1 MSSKSLGLSSSPLL
15 NRQIPTWRS
24 KFVVAVIALGFI
36 GLAGRALHVQV
47 LHNAFY
53 QKKGEV
59 RFVRQ
64 FDLPASRG
72 RILDRN
78 GVVLASSVP
87 VPSIW
92 ASPESIER
100 DPERFKQLASLL
112 GMSLA
117 ELEDKLK
124 NEDKGFVWLRRQ
136 VSEPVAK
143 AIADL
148 KIKGVF
154 QRTEYKRMYA
164 EGEAAAHVVGFTNVE
179 NIGQEGIELA
189 FNTELGGKSGLRRVI
204 KNRLGEVVEDL
215 GGMVPP
221 VDGKDV
227 QLTIDSKVQYF
238 AYQRLLEAVRR
249 HQAEA
254 GSVVVADAR
263 TGEVLALANYPSYDP
278 QDRRALN
285 GAHLR
290 NRALTDTFEPG
301 STMKPFVVGLALDKG
316 IIKPDTLIDTAPGKI
331 NMAGFTISDTHPN
344 GTINVEQVIEKS
356 SNVGTVKISLRMPP
370 KELWELFSQVG
381 IGQRPHVPFPGAV
394 AGRLKPYATW
404 RPIEQATMSY
414 GYGLSTSLFQL
425 VQAYTLFA
433 HDGEVMPLSLL
444 SQQVPASGTR
454 AMKPEVAQRMR
465 GMLALATSERG
476 TAPKAQ
482 TVGYSVGG
490 KTGTAR
496 KLDGK
501 TYSTSKYR
509 GVFVGL
515 APIDQPRLVVGVMID
530 NPKGVYFGG
539 ETAAP
544 VFSQVVQQT
553 LRLMGVAP
561 DKAIQPMLVTQKSG
575 DSE

>member
-414 GYGLSTSLFQL
+414 G
-425 VQAYTLFA
+425 
-433 HDGEVMPLSLL
+433 
-444 SQQVPASGTR
+444 
-454 AMKPEVAQRMR
+454 
-465 GMLALATSERG
+465 
-476 TAPKAQ
+476 
-482 TVGYSVGG
+482 
-490 KTGTAR
+490 
-496 KLDGK
+496 
-501 TYSTSKYR
+501 
-509 GVFVGL
+509 
-515 APIDQPRLVVGVMID
+515 
-530 NPKGVYFGG
+530 
-539 ETAAP
+539 
-544 VFSQVVQQT
+544 
-553 LRLMGVAP
+553 
-561 DKAIQPMLVTQKSG
+561 
-575 DSE
+575 

>member
-1 MSSKSLGLSSSPLL
+1 MSKSLGLSSSPLL

-24 KFVVAVIALGFI
+24 KFVVAVIALGFM

-64 FDLPASRG
+64 FDLPANRG

-124 NEDKGFVWLRRQ
+124 NEDKGFVWLKRQ

-148 KIKGVF
+148 RIKGVF

-189 FNTELGGKSGLRRVI
+189 FNAELAGKSGLRRVI
-204 KNRLGEVVEDL
+204 RNRLGEVVEDL

-221 VDGKDV
+221 VDGRDV

-278 QDRRALN
+278 QNRRALN

-316 IIKPDTLIDTAPGKI
+316 IIRPDTLIDTAPGKI

-370 KELWELFSQVG
+370 KDVWELFSQVG

-444 SQQVPASGTR
+444 SQQVPPAGTR

-465 GMLALATSERG
+465 GMLALATGERG

-530 NPKGVYFGG
+530 NPKGTYFGG

-544 VFSQVVQQT
+544 VFSHVVQQT

-561 DKAIQPMLVTQKSG
+561 DKAIQPMVVTQKSG
-575 DSE
+575 DLE